1 LFVSPPV
8 IIPIGLENDAATN
21 TLMDKFVRL
30 DAVPSKGIFVT
41 LFDLGRDVYSVFV
54 YASTKGVC
62 ATAERA
68 AIRVVV
74 AVLTEYEYTFELEV
88 VA

>member
-1 LFVSPPV
+1 VLYKTAVGF
-8 IIPIGLENDAATN
+8 ENVTESA
-21 TLMDKFVRL
+21 
-30 DAVPSKGIFVT
+30 SKGIFVT
-41 LFDLGRDVYSVFV
+41 LFDLDRDVYNVFV
-54 YASTKGVC
+54 YESTKGVC

-74 AVLTEYEYTFELEV
+74 PVLTEYEYTFELEV